1 MSPHR
6 TAGTS
11 RRVRPPHRVLSPAAA
26 SVVGVLA
33 AAAAL
38 VGLLSP
44 TGFLRGE
51 PVRFGLGTG
60 SAAVEASAVGDD
72 TPAITGLDPELRAA
86 LQRAAADAEDED
98 VSIEVNSGWRSAE
111 HQARLLEEAVARY
124 GSKEEAARWVAP
136 PDRSAHV
143 SGDAVD
149 VGPSSAANWLGERGA
164 AYGLCRIYRN
174 EPWHFEL
181 RPGAVHHGCPRMY
194 HDPTEDPRLQ

>member
-6 TAGTS
+6 TVGTS
-11 RRVRPPHRVLSPAAA
+11 RRVRPPRRLLSPAAA

-44 TGFLRGE
+44 TGFLQGD

-60 SAAVEASAVGDD
+60 SAAAEASALGDD
-72 TPAITGLDPELRAA
+72 TPAVTRLAPDLLDALR
-86 LQRAAADAEDED
+86 RAAADAEDEG
-98 VSIEVNSGWRSAE
+98 VEIEVNSGWRSAE

-124 GSKEEAARWVAP
+124 GSEEEAARWVAP

-149 VGPSSAANWLGERGA
+149 VGPSSAAKWLAERGA

-181 RPGAVHHGCPRMY
+181 RPGAVEHGCPRMY
-194 HDPTEDPRLQ
+194 RDPREDPRLQ